1 MAAVQRAGPWR
12 ATLAPMKLRPE
23 RIEDVPIREL
33 SSLALLPSATGPPL
47 LLAVGDRTAEL
58 GRARLTDGPLRWDL
72 VDLAAGGPR
81 VGPGQLEG
89 LAAAGGIVLALS
101 ESPPVVHLVDLADL
115 AAGRPAGP
123 PVALPPT
130 VGRRGSGG
138 EGLLPLRGGR
148 LLVAR
153 EKDPPELVLCGPP
166 GAAAEPLTPAAVLD
180 PHDPLPP
187 LARRLEALASWRL
200 RGVEDVSDL
209 ATAGGRLYVLSDQSS
224 RVGVVELPLDPDD
237 DRAHLA
243 ERWDLSV
250 PEREGEPDG
259 KPEGLVVTDGGEF
272 VVGLDSRTPTANL
285 CWYRP

>member
-1 MAAVQRAGPWR
+1 
-12 ATLAPMKLRPE
+12 MKLEPE
-23 RIEDVPIREL
+23 RVDDVPIREL
-33 SSLALLPSATGPPL
+33 SSLALLPSATGPAL

-58 GRARLTDGPLRWDL
+58 ARARLTGGVLRWDV
-72 VDLAAGGPR
+72 VDLGARGPR
-81 VGPGQLEG
+81 VAPGQLEG

-123 PVALPPT
+123 PVALPAA
-130 VGRRGSGG
+130 VGRGGSGG

-153 EKDPPELVLCGPP
+153 EKDPPEIVLCGPP
-166 GAAAEPLTPAAVLD
+166 GAAAEPVTPAAVLD
-180 PHDPLPP
+180 PRDPLPP
-187 LARRLEALASWRL
+187 LAPRLEALASWRL

-209 ATAGGRLYVLSDQSS
+209 ATAGGHLYVLSDQSS

-250 PEREGEPDG
+250 PARDGEPDG
-259 KPEGLVVTDGGEF
+259 KPDGLAVTDGGEF
-272 VVGLDSRTPTANL
+272 LVGLDTRTATANL